1 MDIINVYFNSHKY
14 PLVSHQLDS
23 FREFLRTHI
32 PNIIKSSNPITMIK
46 IGELRVDV
54 NIGYNGNIH
63 IDRPVLSVG
72 KDAHD
77 VLLTPNEARMRNLTY
92 QTNIYADVEI
102 LFYEGDD
109 VEPVIFDG
117 NENIFKD
124 VYIGSV
130 PIMLHSDACILNGQ
144 NTNVLRELNECVND
158 YGGYFIIDGKE
169 KVIISQ
175 ERITKNRLFLQYL
188 KNDPRFS
195 HKGYISC
202 VAEKGEGSLYPKRL
216 EFYMYKKSTKI
227 LNNPEELYYLNK
239 QLGFDNMLDSLS
251 GDEAVNF
258 GHTVVRISKVD
269 IDIPLGLLFKQLGA
283 VTNEDVYHLVF
294 GDERCSQYEDFIRP
308 IFMQMNHY
316 DKSLIEYIVLK
327 SGRVLNSEIVKGIV
341 YVDVFPNIESLDGK
355 LKYLGY
361 LTKQFAL
368 FTMGSLGETD
378 KDSYFY
384 KRIDVSG
391 IMLSE
396 LFNETYDRFK
406 KVIRDSIDKIYH
418 YGAWR
423 SRRKVGEDNR
433 ESYKMFMGGE
443 DNIRRLIPAVYMS
456 ETFMNSLKGR
466 WGLANSDEYEEGK
479 VQDLSRISYIGYLS
493 HVRRIDIDIDRSL
506 KLFNSHRLH
515 LHQWGIVCP
524 YETPDGASIGYL
536 KNLAMLAK
544 ITAGSS
550 QDDVLLCMRMTGMF
564 IELEECHPLVMNRND
579 TTCVILNGTLVGV
592 THSCVKL
599 YRYLKLCKRTGHI
612 NILTGVA
619 WDVLNN
625 ELKIMTESGRAM
637 RPLIVIEKGVIPDMD
652 NMKNWFDGLLGN
664 YNDNYDEDIYTK
676 VGFKNPFKGDDNVD
690 DVIER
695 LLSGV
700 GNIEYIDVE
709 EADVC
714 LIALD
719 RKDVTMRTTHMEI
732 HPCTLLSVVSVN
744 IPMCNH
750 SFAARNLFHAA
761 QSKQAIGMYATNFND
776 RYDTMGYVMH
786 YPQKPIV
793 STRPSFLTRSEMM
806 PNGTNIMIAV
816 MSYSGF
822 NQEDS
827 LMINKGVIDRGFER
841 ISYYK
846 SVSVTTKVEN
856 PMERTFFANPKK
868 MMKDGMLVKGMKV
881 NADYSLLDDN
891 GFVKKGTNVPQG
903 KDTVL
908 IGVILERTIV
918 EEVKKGIFTRSVRRK
933 EYIDQSFVTDD
944 NIYGYVDS
952 VYKTSKSISDS
963 SSVCKLRL
971 MKVRFPECGDK
982 HSSRHGQKGV
992 IGRIIPEKDMPFTK
1006 DGVRPDIIMNS
1017 HAFPSRMTIGHIVEC
1032 VFAKLCAMKGGIG
1045 DGTVFVPFNKKA
1057 MMDDL
1062 EKEGFDRYGNEVL
1075 YNGFTGEQ
1083 INTDIFFGPV
1093 YYFRLKHMVADKI
1106 NARGI
1111 GPKQFLTRQPTAGR
1125 RKHGGLRI
1133 GEMERDALI
1142 GHGLS
1147 MFIKESMMERSDVYK
1162 YQIDR
1167 NSGTAVT
1174 YPVKDIGEVEV
1185 PYSFKLF
1192 TQELECMG
1200 IGTNYNVVD
1209 VDIEEKEME
1218 SELDGSF
1225 IDSEYVEYIN
1235 NYFKRGENK
1244 RTHDKKEKK
1253 KGVFDDKGAHDN
1265 KKEDKNVKND
1275 KKTCDDV
1282 ECPPDKICNPETLR
1296 CINKNG
1302 AVAKKLG
1309 LSKKGGNEGEL
1320 MLDDVI
1326 KDVKD
1331 GFNMDEMDDY
1341 IGGNMY
1347 GEELSLDEGDVLEED
1362 DGIYDEEVDEIS
1374 GSEIENKMNDDIK
1387 VIQLSQ

>member
-1 MDIINVYFNSHKY
+1 MDVINVYFNSHKY
-14 PLVSHQLDS
+14 PLISHQLDS

-32 PNIIKSSNPITMIK
+32 PNVIKSSNPITMIK

-63 IDRPVLSVG
+63 IDRPVLSVDG
-72 KDAHD
+72 KD
-77 VLLTPNEARMRNLTY
+77 VLLTPNEARLRNLTY
-92 QTNIYADVEI
+92 QTNIYADVQI
-102 LFYEGDD
+102 LFFEGDN
-109 VEPVIFDG
+109 VEPIEFDN

-144 NTNVLRELNECVND
+144 NASVLRELNECVND

-175 ERITKNRLFLQYL
+175 ERITKNRLFTQYM
-188 KNDPRFS
+188 KNDNRFS
-195 HKGYISC
+195 HKAYISC

-216 EFYMYKKSTKI
+216 EFYMYKKGTKV
-227 LNNPEELYYLNK
+227 LNNPEKYYYMEK
-239 QLGFDNMLDSLS
+239 LGFDNMVDSLS
-251 GDEAVNF
+251 GNEAIHF
-258 GHTVVRISKVD
+258 GRTVVRISKVD
-269 IDIPLGLLFKQLGA
+269 MDIPLGLLFKQLGA
-283 VTNEDVYHLVF
+283 VTNEDVYHLIF
-294 GDERCSQYEDFIRP
+294 GKERCPQYEDFIRP
-308 IFMQMNHY
+308 IFLQMNMPMTLV
-316 DKSLIEYIVLK
+316 DYIMFS
-327 SGRVLNSEIVKGIV
+327 SGKTLNKEIVKGII
-341 YVDVFPNIESLDGK
+341 YVDVFPNIDSLDGK

-368 FTMGSLGETD
+368 FTMGHLEETD

-391 IMLSE
+391 IMLTE
-396 LFNETYDRFK
+396 LFNETYDKFK
-406 KVIRDSIDKIYH
+406 KAIRDSIDRIYH

-423 SRRKVGEDNR
+423 SRRKVGVDNK
-433 ESYKMFMGGE
+433 ESYKMFMGG
-443 DNIRRLIPAVYMS
+443 DDSVRKLIPALYMS

-479 VQDLSRISYIGYLS
+479 VQDLSRISYVGYLS

-515 LHQWGIVCP
+515 VHQWGIVCP

-536 KNLAMLAK
+536 KNLALLAK

-550 QDDVLLCMRMTGMF
+550 QDDVLSCLRVTGMF
-564 IELEECHPLVMNRND
+564 VELDDCHPVVMNNND
-579 TTCVILNGTLVGV
+579 TTCVILNGTLIGV
-592 THSCVKL
+592 THHCVKL
-599 YRYLKLCKRTGHI
+599 FEYLKLCKRTGHI

-625 ELKIMTESGRAM
+625 ELKILTESGRAM
-637 RPLIVIEKGVIPDMD
+637 RPLIVIDKGVIPDMD

-664 YNDNYDEDIYTK
+664 YNKDYDEDIYTR
-676 VGFKNPFKGDDNVD
+676 VGFINPYKADDTID
-690 DVIER
+690 DVIDR
-695 LLSGV
+695 LKSGV
-700 GNIEYIDVE
+700 GSIEYIDVE

-719 RKDVTMRTTHMEI
+719 KKDVNIRTTHMEI

-761 QSKQAIGMYATNFND
+761 QSKQAIGMYATNFNE

-786 YPQKPIV
+786 YPQKPII

-827 LMINKGVIDRGFER
+827 LMINKAVIDRGFER

-846 SVSVTTKVEN
+846 SISVTTKVES

-868 MMKDGMLVKGMKV
+868 MLKDGFMVKGIKT

-891 GFVKKGTNVPQG
+891 GFVKKGTKVPQG

-908 IGVILERTIV
+908 IGVVLERTVIQ
-918 EEVKKGIFTRSVRRK
+918 EVKKGVFTRSVKRK
-933 EYIDQSFVTDD
+933 EYIDQSFITDD
-944 NIYGYVDS
+944 NVYGYVDS
-952 VYKTSKSISDS
+952 VYKTSKSVSDS

-971 MKVRFPECGDK
+971 MKVRHPECGDK

-992 IGRIIPEKDMPFTK
+992 IGRIIHERDMPFTK
-1006 DGVRPDIIMNS
+1006 HGVKPDIIMNS

-1032 VFAKLCAMKGGIG
+1032 VFAKLCALKGGIG
-1045 DGTVFVPFNKKA
+1045 DGTVFVPFDRKS
-1057 MMDDL
+1057 MMEDL
-1062 EKEGFDRYGNEVL
+1062 NNEGFDRYGNEVL

-1083 INTDIFFGPV
+1083 IKTDVFIGPV

-1142 GHGLS
+1142 GHGVS
-1147 MFIKESMMERSDVYK
+1147 MFIKESMMERSDAYR
-1162 YQIDR
+1162 YQIDTH
-1167 NSGTAVT
+1167 SGTAVNT
-1174 YPVKDIGEVEV
+1174 LVPSIAEVEV

-1200 IGTNYNVVD
+1200 IQTHFNVTNL
-1209 VDIEEKEME
+1209 DIQEKEVE
-1218 SELDGSF
+1218 TELDGAY
-1225 IDSEYVEYIN
+1225 IDREYIDFITDYMKTVKKEEKKDDMKN
-1235 NYFKRGENK
+1235 VKKNVKKDEK
-1244 RTHDKKEKK
+1244 KDEKKDVKKEEKKDDKKDDKKEEKKEKK
-1253 KGVFDDKGAHDN
+1253 EE
-1265 KKEDKNVKND
+1265 KKD
-1275 KKTCDDV
+1275 KTCDDID
-1282 ECPPDKICNPETLR
+1282 CPPEKVCNPETLR
-1296 CINKNG
+1296 CINKDG

-1309 LSKKGGNEGEL
+1309 LSKKGGSDDNISLDEDI
-1320 MLDDVI
+1320 DDVE
-1326 KDVKD
+1326 D
-1331 GFNMDEMDDY
+1331 GLEEDDIEY
-1341 IGGNMY
+1341 EGGNMY
-1347 GEELSLDEGDVLEED
+1347 GTDNDLDDEDLDIDDLGNEGD
-1362 DGIYDEEVDEIS
+1362 IKIIEI
-1374 GSEIENKMNDDIK
+1374 N
-1387 VIQLSQ
+1387 